1 MKIKIRAIASMFVAT
16 AAFAASAQADT
27 IAGWDFSQYYSDGLL
42 TIDGSTFTTSLD
54 ANYSSLD
61 PTFNAGAES
70 AAFGTLSISGSV
82 VPTAG
87 SLESNLDGPADAAGE
102 NSFDSRTILEFE
114 GQLFQELMS
123 LTAVGSADLVF
134 VADLT
139 SVNDTAELWSV
150 SFGGKTF
157 SDSSCAPNCSST
169 VSVEF
174 STNGSSYT
182 SFGSVLLDANDQA
195 FSVALAPTAAA
206 TGYVRLGLESA
217 SGQPIIDNVAIK
229 ATPLPEPTASVGFLA
244 GAVCLAAFKRLRG

>member
-1 MKIKIRAIASMFVAT
+1 MKTQIRAIASMIAAT
-16 AAFAASAQADT
+16 AAFSVAAQADT
-27 IAGWDFSQYYSDGLL
+27 IAGWDFSQYFSDGLL

-70 AAFGTLSISGSV
+70 AAFGTMSISGAV

-87 SLESNLDGPADAAGE
+87 SLESNLDGPADETGE
-102 NSFDSRTILEFE
+102 NSFDSLTILEFE

-139 SVNDTAELWSV
+139 SVNDTANLWSV

-157 SDSSCAPNCSST
+157 SDSSCAPNCTST

-174 STNGSSYT
+174 STDGSSYT
-182 SFGSVLLDANDQA
+182 SFGSVLLGANDQA
-195 FSVALAPTAAA
+195 FNVALDTAAAA
-206 TGYVRLGLESA
+206 TGYVRLGLQSA
-217 SGQPIIDNVAIK
+217 SGQPIIDNVAIQ
-229 ATPLPEPTASVGFLA
+229 ATPLPEPAATVGVLA
-244 GAVCLAAFKRLRG
+244 GAVCLAALKRLRG